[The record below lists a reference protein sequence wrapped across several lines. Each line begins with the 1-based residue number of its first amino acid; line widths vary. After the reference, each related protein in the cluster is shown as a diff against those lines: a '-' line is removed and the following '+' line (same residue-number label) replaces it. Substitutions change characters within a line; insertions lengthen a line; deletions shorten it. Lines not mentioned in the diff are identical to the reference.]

1 MLAGCD
7 FPLVRDR
14 FWSTGEDT
22 APGTSCSSAPSSP
35 LKSTAIGRPG
45 LRVLDL
51 GTLPRVESPPTE
63 LRARKDKLAYFE
75 RQCSPVGHGLFVGAE
90 CVARNRESLREAGI
104 THVINCVG
112 FLYPAYFSP
121 ELEYRTLYLQDTP
134 AEDITCI
141 MYDVFDFI
149 QAAVGHGADPAG
161 RVLLH
166 CSQGVSRSVSLTI
179 AYLMWREGR
188 PYEEVFA
195 SVKAAR
201 GIANPNIGFV
211 CQLLQWQKRRTTGPG
226 AGRLYRLA
234 PQSPAA
240 PQYLV
245 PRSAKI
251 LGSAGLDPRG
261 SFVLHTSTALFLWLG
276 KACPEGFAAAAT
288 TFAAQLERYEAAPA
302 PALLQRDGKESE
314 EFWTALKAMLSSST
328 SEDGPEASGSWRA
341 AAVCEMPAYDK
352 DYELFAR
359 SQTAR
364 SSSADDSDASPRS
377 ARKTPR
383 DERSEEDPS
392 PNERQRK
399 HARGT
404 PPTVPRDAASADGR
418 AQSSANGAVAAAASP
433 RRHAS
438 RLPPVPPLDMTRRGD
453 PSVNSR
459 SRVPRINLS
468 PVATVVSDD

>member
-141 MYDVFDFI
+141 LYDVFDFI

-226 AGRLYRLA
+226 AERLYRLA

-328 SEDGPEASGSWRA
+328 GEDGPEASGSWRA
-341 AAVCEMPAYDK
+341 AAVCEIPAYDK
-352 DYELFAR
+352 DYEVGGCGGD
-359 SQTAR
+359 QTKVLLR
-364 SSSADDSDASPRS
+364 GC
-377 ARKTPR
+377 TPYFHPAVYGP
-383 DERSEEDPS
+383 EQTLSPS
-392 PNERQRK
+392 PACLK
-399 HARGT
+399 HCLHQQSCRACPGGDAYNQASSLRSPWT
-404 PPTVPRDAASADGR
+404 AHLSSQVPCSHICFLAQAS
-418 AQSSANGAVAAAASP
+418 
-433 RRHAS
+433 
-438 RLPPVPPLDMTRRGD
+438 LP
-453 PSVNSR
+453 
-459 SRVPRINLS
+459 
-468 PVATVVSDD
+468 